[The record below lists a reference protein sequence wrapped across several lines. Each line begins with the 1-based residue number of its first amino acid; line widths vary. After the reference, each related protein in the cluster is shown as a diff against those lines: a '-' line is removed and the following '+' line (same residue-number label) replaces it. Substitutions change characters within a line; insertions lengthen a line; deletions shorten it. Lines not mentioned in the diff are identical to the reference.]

1 MHDWDERILGKRH
14 RSYSH
19 RVVSASKITRQIP
32 VHFKSAIFRSSTQQ
46 PGCQYT
52 SATRQVAASHKH
64 RDTRLC
70 SPPELEESICELLIK
85 FRYRLCLNRENV
97 FLARQSSSQWLILR
111 PQDRSNF

>member
-70 SPPELEESICELLIK
+70 SPPELEESISHPLIK
-85 FRYRLCLNRENV
+85 FRYLLSLNRTQL
-97 FLARQSSSQWLILR
+97 FFSH
-111 PQDRSNF
+111 